1 MIKVDTH
8 HQRDGSADAGVI
20 RSILQFQAR
29 QAVDGVADLTDNSG
43 GSDGTLAAGTV
54 ATNVA
59 ASGTDLAG
67 KATTETA
74 LGTVADAVATL
85 AAKYNAI
92 ATILGLT
99 AIVDNSGGASGGD
112 TLAAVTVSVTGAATG
127 AQATEYNASVDAI
140 EAAFHTLASH
150 ANMVAAAT
158 GGATDSVAGLS
169 GNTYSATIAAIPTDV
184 GTAADP
190 GVTKAVVDADLA
202 TFADNAATIAA
213 TLNAAVAGAG
223 SPGAVA
229 V

>member
-1 MIKVDTH
+1 MARLTPV
-8 HQRDGSADAGVI
+8 SSV
-20 RSILQFQAR
+20 RSFSSERYEVPAQQW
-29 QAVDGVADLTDNSG
+29 ADLTDSSG
-43 GSDGTLAAGTV
+43 GTAGTLASGTF
-54 ATNVA
+54 AINEA
-59 ASGTDLAG
+59 ASGTDLAD
-67 KATTETA
+67 KTTTEAA

-92 ATILGLT
+92 ATILGLP
-99 AIVDNSGGASGGD
+99 AITDSSGGSSGGD
-112 TLAAVTVSVTGAATG
+112 TLGAVTATVTGAATG
-127 AQATEYNASVDAI
+127 GQATEYNASVDAI

-150 ANMVAAAT
+150 ANKAAAAT
-158 GGATDSVAGLS
+158 GGASDSVAGLS
-169 GNTYSATIAAIPTDV
+169 GQTYSATIAAIPTDV

-190 GVTKAVVDADLA
+190 GVKKATVDADLA